1 MKLLKK
7 ILHIAAWVLV
17 LGYMSVA
24 LSFINIREKQI
35 LCTKVSISILDSTK
49 NFFVEEDDVLA
60 LFANKKIKLKGALL
74 NSINLANLE
83 KILYQHPAIKKVEV
97 YKTME
102 GVLKIDIFQRNPIMR
117 IMNSTGDG
125 YYIDQDAK
133 LMPLSDKY
141 TAHVLVVSGKLNHSF
156 GRYATQNLAVPSDG
170 TLKSDSLLNDLY
182 TLGKFIYNN
191 KLWKSQI
198 EQIYVN
204 ENNEIEMIPR
214 IGFQTI
220 IFGTVEDYKEKF
232 IKLDAIYNYGFN
244 TVGWNKY
251 KDINLKYKNQVIC
264 TKIE

>member
-7 ILHIAAWVLV
+7 ILHITAWVLV
-17 LGYMSVA
+17 LGYMGVA
-24 LSFINIREKQI
+24 LSFINIKEKQI
-35 LCTKVSISILDSTK
+35 LCSKVDISILDSTK
-49 NFFVEEDDVLA
+49 NFFVEEDDVLT
-60 LFANKKIKLKGALL
+60 LFENKKIKLKGALL
-74 NSINLANLE
+74 NSINLENLE

-97 YKTME
+97 YKTMT
-102 GVLKIDIFQRNPIMR
+102 GVLKIDIFQRNPIIR
-117 IMNSTGDG
+117 VINSTGDG
-125 YYIDQDAK
+125 YYIDLDAK

-141 TAHVLVVSGKLNHSF
+141 TAHVLVISGNINQSLAQNIVK
-156 GRYATQNLAVPSDG
+156 NLAIPSDG
-170 TLKSDSLLNDLY
+170 TLKNDSLLNDLY
-182 TLGKFIYNN
+182 TIGKFIYSN

-198 EQIYVN
+198 EQIYIT

-220 IFGTVEDYKEKF
+220 IFGTIEDYEKKF

-244 TVGWNKY
+244 NVGWNKY